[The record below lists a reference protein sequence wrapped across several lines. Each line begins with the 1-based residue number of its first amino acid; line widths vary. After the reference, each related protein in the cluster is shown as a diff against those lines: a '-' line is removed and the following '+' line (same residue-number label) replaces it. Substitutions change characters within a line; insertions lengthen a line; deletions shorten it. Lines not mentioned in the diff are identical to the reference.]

1 MDRKTYELVGPDYPG
16 NRVEDVKDPSLGWM
30 ISFLFLIALLGPFA
44 IVVLRK
50 VYSLLG
56 KSKKKRIIT
65 YICTVL
71 CSDFAP
77 PLVAAALVLKFCVPY
92 IL

>member
-56 KSKKKRIIT
+56 KSKKNGLLPT
-65 YICTVL
+65 YVL

-77 PLVAAALVLKFCVPY
+77 PLVAAALVLQFCVSY